1 MLLHTSLND
10 QANFSSFLFLVA
22 ASLLDRMASSH
33 EQEDHYFKAS
43 RRELMNERQ
52 NGK

>member
-1 MLLHTSLND
+1 MTK
-10 QANFSSFLFLVA
+10 ANFSSFLFVVA

-33 EQEDHYFKAS
+33 SQEANSFKAY